1 MNHAPGNELLVETEI
16 GVVVRIQG
24 ETALVPIG
32 PHGEIWRGPFSITPG
47 APISV
52 HGPRGIETLDHL
64 GEVIST
70 FTLRA
75 ADN

>member
-1 MNHAPGNELLVETEI
+1 MSERTGQELLVETEI

-32 PHGEIWRGPFSITPG
+32 PHGEIWRGPFTVTPG
-47 APISV
+47 APIAV

-64 GEVIST
+64 GAVIST
-70 FTLRA
+70 FTLMTPGH
-75 ADN
+75 